1 MDSSCSRTQITTEMI
16 SEYVMKPAHA
26 PAVPPHCDGDKALRI
41 ETDRD
46 SSLWIET
53 RSLPSARRR
62 FQSPH
67 NGGASPSLHH
77 SA

>member
-1 MDSSCSRTQITTEMI
+1 MDSSCSRTQITTEIM

-53 RSLPSARRR
+53 PVSAERWAE
-62 FQSPH
+62 FQVSV
-67 NGGASPSLHH
+67 
-77 SA
+77 